1 MNANSFNIIS
11 KQTGIPIEQIF
22 QVCSIIAGLQK
33 QSEEGETVQTSALQ
47 NTDIP
52 EKKYMGFLGGD
63 ISEVTCEEDFKRED
77 LYQSLY
83 AQGITR
89 KLRRTLK
96 YDLKKKAQ
104 EIGKRDL
111 AKYFQERCDE
121 KAAELC
127 NAVKLKSKG
136 QLNGK
141 SDIGMDK
148 RTEYTGLPKKCTGNK
163 PIGYEWIATN
173 EKTYTLEQ
181 HGDVS
186 RVVVACTQPVVINR
200 ILKPLDG
207 DDEERRVEVI
217 YQEGNSWH
225 TIIVNLEVLLNSN
238 KAVGL
243 SSKGIIITRKN
254 AGAFS
259 EFMASMYDN
268 SISKGELKVLYTV
281 KQLGWVNG
289 SDYFMP
295 FVDDGTIMFD
305 RADVAKS
312 LLEAFVPR
320 GSYKTWKATYIKL
333 RKMNN
338 LTLKVFTAAMFAS
351 PILGLLNMDGFAL
364 NVFGTT
370 TNGKTTT
377 MQMAASI
384 WGDCSTKSDL
394 IVSPK
399 STPTALELR
408 LGVLK
413 NLPLIVDD
421 TAALTPEE
429 KVEFQSTLMQMAN
442 GKCKDRGKKDL
453 SLQEIFN
460 WKTIIF
466 FTSEGRIDKDWTTG
480 GSKGRVVVLEN
491 EEKPE
496 YFDDL
501 DKYMEIFENN
511 YGYAGRDF
519 IEILQKI
526 GLDKV
531 RRMYNG
537 IHKILRKAAKQ
548 RGKMSRHAANVA
560 FLVTADRI
568 AEKYLFHDGVK
579 ISLEEAISLMSDEK
593 EVDQPSRFYSNLVDT
608 VYQNAGKDDGL
619 TDKKDIRGE
628 YWGIYIKDD
637 EFEGKTVSTVSF
649 IPKIL
654 NQLAKDADM
663 DVKLFIT
670 YLRKNH
676 LLIADS
682 GRNQTKE
689 KSDKLNDRIRVVKI
703 ILPDN
708 SEESQSAKVSD
719 NSEKPKSDGTLK
731 TDEMLESKEEFVESL
746 TDEELR
752 EMGFPEEWM

>member
-305 RADVAKS
+305 RA
-312 LLEAFVPR
+312 E
-320 GSYKTWKATYIKL
+320 
-333 RKMNN
+333 
-338 LTLKVFTAAMFAS
+338 
-351 PILGLLNMDGFAL
+351 
-364 NVFGTT
+364 
-370 TNGKTTT
+370 
-377 MQMAASI
+377 
-384 WGDCSTKSDL
+384 
-394 IVSPK
+394 
-399 STPTALELR
+399 
-408 LGVLK
+408 
-413 NLPLIVDD
+413 
-421 TAALTPEE
+421 
-429 KVEFQSTLMQMAN
+429 
-442 GKCKDRGKKDL
+442 
-453 SLQEIFN
+453 
-460 WKTIIF
+460 
-466 FTSEGRIDKDWTTG
+466 
-480 GSKGRVVVLEN
+480 VVVGG
-491 EEKPE
+491 
-496 YFDDL
+496 FC
-501 DKYMEIFENN
+501 
-511 YGYAGRDF
+511 
-519 IEILQKI
+519 
-526 GLDKV
+526 
-531 RRMYNG
+531 
-537 IHKILRKAAKQ
+537 AA
-548 RGKMSRHAANVA
+548 
-560 FLVTADRI
+560 
-568 AEKYLFHDGVK
+568 
-579 ISLEEAISLMSDEK
+579 
-593 EVDQPSRFYSNLVDT
+593 
-608 VYQNAGKDDGL
+608 
-619 TDKKDIRGE
+619 
-628 YWGIYIKDD
+628 W
-637 EFEGKTVSTVSF
+637 
-649 IPKIL
+649 
-654 NQLAKDADM
+654 
-663 DVKLFIT
+663 KL
-670 YLRKNH
+670 
-676 LLIADS
+676 
-682 GRNQTKE
+682 
-689 KSDKLNDRIRVVKI
+689 
-703 ILPDN
+703 
-708 SEESQSAKVSD
+708 
-719 NSEKPKSDGTLK
+719 
-731 TDEMLESKEEFVESL
+731 
-746 TDEELR
+746 
-752 EMGFPEEWM
+752 